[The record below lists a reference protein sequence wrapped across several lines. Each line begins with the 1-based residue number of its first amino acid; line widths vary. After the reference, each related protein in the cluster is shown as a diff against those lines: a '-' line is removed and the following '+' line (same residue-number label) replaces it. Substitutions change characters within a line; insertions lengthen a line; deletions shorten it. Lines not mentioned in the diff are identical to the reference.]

1 MADHEKIAALIAEIS
16 RQHGVTLSADDPLMI
31 LQTINAML
39 LGESADAQEEQL
51 KAFKSELEDMSNRW
65 LIAITDK
72 AESVL
77 NAALDASEAAMN
89 ERMEAAAKAIIKEVG
104 EHIGTG
110 LQKPL
115 NDGRAV
121 ANRNLLASGL
131 TLIAALVVLAAAL
144 FHH

>member
-1 MADHEKIAALIAEIS
+1 MPAVTITPADLAPFA
-16 RQHGVTLSADDPLMI
+16 
-31 LQTINAML
+31 TI
-39 LGESADAQEEQL
+39 EE
-51 KAFKSELEDMSNRW
+51 
-65 LIAITDK
+65 DK
-72 AESVL
+72 AEAMIADAL
-77 NAALDASEAAMN
+77 ALAALVAPCITSEDFTYD
-89 ERMEAAAKAIIKEVG
+89 AAAKAIIKEVG

>member
-1 MADHEKIAALIAEIS
+1 M
-16 RQHGVTLSADDPLMI
+16 
-31 LQTINAML
+31 
-39 LGESADAQEEQL
+39 
-51 KAFKSELEDMSNRW
+51 
-65 LIAITDK
+65 
-72 AESVL
+72 VL
-77 NAALDASEAAMN
+77 
-89 ERMEAAAKAIIKEVG
+89 EAAAKAIIKEVG